1 LCYESRDLDWAQSLL
16 PDNFKLIKTTILKDD
31 DPKYYCIFGV
41 FNVHTSAYGK
51 ISSAQ
56 FNKLSSCLWL
66 EGKLSVGYG
75 KELTNN
81 GDDVFALIFH
91 RSEVDQSLKLPTG
104 FVNIQ
109 KTLGIKA
116 YSNMN
121 LAKLFVSPMLN
132 IFYLTV

>member
-1 LCYESRDLDWAQSLL
+1 M
-16 PDNFKLIKTTILKDD
+16 
-31 DPKYYCIFGV
+31 
-41 FNVHTSAYGK
+41 
-51 ISSAQ
+51 
-56 FNKLSSCLWL
+56 
-66 EGKLSVGYG
+66 GYG

-91 RSEVDQSLKLPTG
+91 RSEVDQSLKLSTG

>member
-1 LCYESRDLDWAQSLL
+1 M
-16 PDNFKLIKTTILKDD
+16 
-31 DPKYYCIFGV
+31 
-41 FNVHTSAYGK
+41 
-51 ISSAQ
+51 
-56 FNKLSSCLWL
+56 
-66 EGKLSVGYG
+66 GYG

-121 LAKLFVSPMLN
+121 LAKLFVSLMLN